1 MVSFHSDQSVSFA
14 GKRLGV
20 WKVEEKHSARICS
33 CRVELCKHGHA
44 ICEGVSGLGD
54 DETMAA
60 KSTGAQSQGQTSV
73 WLDKEKDKDSSAAGW
88 LR

>member
-1 MVSFHSDQSVSFA
+1 M
-14 GKRLGV
+14 
-20 WKVEEKHSARICS
+20 
-33 CRVELCKHGHA
+33 GHA

-60 KSTGAQSQGQTSV
+60 KSTGAQSQGQTRV
-73 WLDKEKDKDSSAAGW
+73 WLDKDKDKDSSAAGW